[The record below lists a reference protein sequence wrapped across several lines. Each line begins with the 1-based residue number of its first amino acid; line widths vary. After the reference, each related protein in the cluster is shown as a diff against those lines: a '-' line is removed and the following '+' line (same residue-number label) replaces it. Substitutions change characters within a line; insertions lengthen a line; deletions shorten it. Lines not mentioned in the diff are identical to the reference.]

1 MNMHYT
7 KVLSSKREIDIYYP
21 ADLTKEEWKEFLL
34 FVQMVM
40 KPSLKL
46 AIKKDKIVIDKR
58 D

>member
-1 MNMHYT
+1 MHYT